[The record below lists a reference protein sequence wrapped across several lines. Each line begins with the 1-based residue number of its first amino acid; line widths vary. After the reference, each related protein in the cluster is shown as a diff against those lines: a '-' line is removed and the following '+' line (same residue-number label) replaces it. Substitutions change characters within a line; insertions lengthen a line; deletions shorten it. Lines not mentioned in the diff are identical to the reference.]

1 MELNDRKK
9 LILKAIIANY
19 LETGEPVGSRT
30 ISKHPD
36 LKLSSATIRNEMADL
51 EDMGFILQPHT
62 SAGRIPSDAGYRFY
76 VDQLMMERET
86 DHEEKQALIQK
97 VDKMEVLLK
106 QVANVLASN
115 TNYATMVSSPHY
127 QNVTL
132 KFVQLSQVDHRHLL
146 AVIVTQGNI
155 VKNKMISVEE
165 PLSNEDV
172 LKLNV
177 LLNTFLQGLSL
188 RDINLELIQT
198 MRDQAG
204 IRQDVLERILEEVA
218 KTIHEADRM
227 EIYTGGAS
235 NILRYPELG
244 NPDRATEILDTLV
257 EKKALTKLVDTTLGQ
272 DDNHHGIQVYIGE
285 ESPVQ
290 NMKDC
295 SIVTATYELAEGGT
309 GTVGIIGPKR
319 MDYRK
324 VVKTLKDL
332 TEELDDIFREKT

>member
-30 ISKHPD
+30 IAKHPE
-36 LKLSSATIRNEMADL
+36 LNLSSATIRNEMADL
-51 EDMGFILQPHT
+51 EDMGYILQPHT
-62 SAGRIPSDAGYRFY
+62 SAGRIPSDTGYRFY
-76 VDQLMMERET
+76 VDQLMTERDSE
-86 DHEEKQALIQK
+86 HEEKQALIQR

-106 QVANVLASN
+106 QVANALANS

-132 KFVQLSQVDHRHLL
+132 KFVQLSQVDHEHLL

-155 VKNKMISVEE
+155 VKNKMIQVEE

-188 RDINLELIQT
+188 QDINLALIQT
-198 MRDQAG
+198 MREQAG
-204 IRQDVLERILEEVA
+204 IRQDVLERILEEIA
-218 KTIHEADRM
+218 KAIHDADHM
-227 EIYTGGAS
+227 EIYTGGA
-235 NILRYPELG
+235 
-244 NPDRATEILDTLV
+244 
-257 EKKALTKLVDTTLGQ
+257 TKLVDSTLES
-272 DDNHHGIQVYIGE
+272 DSDNHTGIQVYIGE
-285 ESPVQ
+285 ESPVK

-319 MDYRK
+319 MDYKK
-324 VVKTLKDL
+324 VVKTLKNL
-332 TEELDDIFREKT
+332 TEELDDIFKDKS